1 MGEGENYGQSNNPNN
16 AARKTIDLATGRGDW
31 TILKKEVPKPI
42 QEEAPKVIQEEAPKV
57 IQEETPKISVSEK
70 IDQLIIELGNEPTEI
85 EDISDDELSSRIKLL
100 GELDDLKIL
109 EYKFIDIKKYK
120 KQIDI
125 KYDKLKN
132 QKEIEQSKDKKIAE
146 KLEEINKLNF
156 IKKVFEHFNKKKLE
170 EERYF
175 IGDKLKENNNEQM
188 KLGDIYELRNNFE
201 RKLYIKKVGNVIEEL
216 ENDYRKKLEKLKNN
230 EEFKEAEQSTKKII
244 NDLINNDII
253 TKSDNLISKIP
264 FELIK
269 KIQIEERRFG
279 YITDYKGWIKLKE
292 SKAANEIFGELIQPE
307 DSKIYKTVL
316 EQSLTDFSGEYIDLL
331 LYYPTPDTIRN
342 VLILAAADYSNY
354 RTVHANG
361 VLSSF
366 ARRSDWKDILDKAE
380 QVYPALRSA
389 RPVLEEW
396 RYGDQGNNPQA
407 QEAVKDFAL
416 SLIEGDQDIGRLKG
430 LATAALPNHS
440 LLEVLNKRGVVS
452 EVELSALGEAESF
465 IDRISE
471 ELWQKIRANQQI
483 KIGENVDTEYKDIPY
498 IDSYSL
504 KKAIRQN
511 LFNLMY
517 SWQGED
523 NNEVGSMRR
532 LVTLSQKI
540 LDNQT
545 NYSSLGYL
553 ASNEVVE
560 VIANKQ
566 IPPELI
572 FAFPEQAKPLMDE
585 KMKETRAFI
594 FEHGETIL
602 KDATDLRFL
611 SNVVGEFGQ
620 KSDPLIRGYQ
630 ECLDAGVI
638 THGDRELVLEFA
650 RQFRVISP
658 TTLGGYKEAKE
669 AGHEKV
675 YIAQLTALAEK
686 MTGSGVIT
694 DEERAKP
701 VYKDLLKHVYSNNS
715 GQWSSF
721 ESNESCAD
729 RRSDIAEFKIRPR
742 YEIDLLS
749 QSEIRVKAGEA
760 LDPRVQEEVQKPIF
774 AVSERM
780 SELGYDYEKIKS
792 ELKIAIDGSLEQII
806 ENGGLRG
813 LDLNSVTSPEERL
826 FLVLTDSIYGT
837 KALDKAAVKNLLITY
852 EFANFDDISDYI
864 AGTRDR
870 VGRASNQDYALLCET
885 GAFYSDRIKEVNRR
899 LVEAAW
905 NNPAIA
911 TLMPE
916 YFQKL
921 AQASLVSGRQDKINR
936 FQIEKLGFSDSLV
949 QQLSRVLEQRDTIK
963 QVTRYLEGKYQ
974 RSVNEKDTQKIIN
987 GKLEEYAEDKTEI
1000 EHIKADLKQRDKVRQ
1015 VQRYLTQ
1022 KYPEAIEEFSIEAV
1036 QEIMTGQKDEYID
1049 DKNEIE
1055 HIKGK
1060 PYRSDQVKKI
1070 IQKYE
1075 DSTAGLSEKAS
1086 TSKNPQTKAFYGQL
1100 RSQREKT
1107 FEALG
1112 VITGENVDPSKVHL
1126 GEANLQQVLDVEAN
1140 IREGKYDDDQF
1151 ASYTVQRFIDLF
1163 DGERTKI
1170 EGELDKFESLSG
1182 KQREVLY
1189 ASITK
1194 AKESAHA
1201 RMVGGVCVAGDNPDK
1216 YADQNM
1222 WNMPNYFQLVFQE
1235 PDTLQCQGLVL
1246 LHHFTEGG
1254 KKVLTASVN
1263 PSSTYLYSVDESAL
1277 FTGIMGTLEQFATE
1291 NGFDL
1296 ITLSQNK
1303 GVRTNRTGG
1312 QFEKAMNERIT
1323 QVGKTFRFDTPQQ
1336 FSYHPNYQLRDMDV
1350 VWERK

>member
-1 MGEGENYGQSNNPNN
+1 MGEGENYGQSNNVDK

-57 IQEETPKISVSEK
+57 IQEEAPKVSVSEK
-70 IDQLIIELGNEPTEI
+70 IDQLIIELGKEPTEI

-109 EYKFIDIKKYK
+109 EYKFIDIKKYE
-120 KQIDI
+120 KQIEI

-132 QKEIEQSKDKKIAE
+132 QKEIEESKDKKIAE

-188 KLGDIYELRNNFE
+188 KLGEIYDLRNNFE

-216 ENDYRKKLEKLKNN
+216 ENDYRKKLEKLENN
-230 EEFKEAEQSTKKII
+230 EEFKEAEKSTKKII

-292 SKAANEIFGELIQPE
+292 SKAANEIFGDLIQNE
-307 DSKIYKTVL
+307 DSKIYGDVL
-316 EQSLTDFSGEYIDLL
+316 EKSLTDFSGEYIDLL
-331 LYYPTPDTIRN
+331 SYYPTPDTIRN
-342 VLILAAADYSNY
+342 VLILATADYSSH
-354 RTVHANG
+354 RTVHANW
-361 VLSSF
+361 VLSSL
-366 ARRSDWKDILDKAE
+366 ARRDNWGEILDQAQ

-389 RPVLEEW
+389 RLVLKDW
-396 RYGDQGNNPQA
+396 KYDGIHNNPQA

-416 SLIEGDQDIGRLKG
+416 SIIEGDQDIGRLKG
-430 LATAALPNHS
+430 LATEALSNHS
-440 LLEVLNKRGVVS
+440 LLEVLNKKGVVS
-452 EVELSALGEAESF
+452 EAELSALGEVESLT
-465 IDRISE
+465 DRFFE
-471 ELWQKIRANQQI
+471 ELRQKLKQEIR
-483 KIGENVDTEYKDIPY
+483 IGEDVDTTDKDIPY
-498 IDSYSL
+498 IFIYPL
-504 KKAIRQN
+504 KTAIRQN
-511 LFNLMY
+511 LFNLMN
-517 SWQGED
+517 SRQGDE
-523 NNEVGSMRR
+523 NSEIGSMKR
-532 LVTLSQKI
+532 LVTLSQRI
-540 LDNQT
+540 LDKKT
-545 NYSSLGYL
+545 NYSSLVFL
-553 ASNEVVE
+553 ASDEVVE

-566 IPPELI
+566 IKPELI
-572 FAFPEQAKPLMDE
+572 LAFPELAKLLMDE

-602 KDATDLRFL
+602 KDESDLKFL
-611 SNVVGEFGQ
+611 NKIVGEFGQ

-638 THGDRELVLEFA
+638 THADKELVLEFA
-650 RQFRVISP
+650 KQFRVISP
-658 TTLGGYKEAKE
+658 TTLGGYKEAIKSGQKE
-669 AGHEKV
+669 I
-675 YIAQLTALAEK
+675 YISELTALAK
-686 MTGSGVIT
+686 RMTGSGVIT

-715 GQWSSF
+715 GRWTSF
-721 ESNESCAD
+721 ESNESCDD
-729 RRSDIAEFKIRPR
+729 RRSDIAEFKIQQR
-742 YEIDLLS
+742 YKIDLLS

-792 ELKIAIDGSLEQII
+792 ELKVAIDGSLEQII
-806 ENGGLRG
+806 ENGGLIG

-837 KALDKAAVKNLLITY
+837 RALDKTAVKNLLITY
-852 EFANFDDISDYI
+852 EFAESGDIKDYI

-870 VGRASNQDYALLCET
+870 VGIASNQDYALLRET
-885 GAFYSDRIKEVNRR
+885 GEFYSNRIKEVNLR

-905 NNPAIA
+905 NNPAVA
-911 TLMPE
+911 ELMPE
-916 YFQKL
+916 YFKKL
-921 AQASLVSGRQDKINR
+921 AQETITSERQDKINR
-936 FQIEKLGFSDSLV
+936 LQVDRLGLSDSFV
-949 QQLSRVLEQRDTIK
+949 KQVGKVLEERK
-963 QVTRYLEGKYQ
+963 GRKYTPDEV
-974 RSVNEKDTQKIIN
+974 RRIIPIY
-987 GKLEEYAEDKTEI
+987 ERI
-1000 EHIKADLKQRDKVRQ
+1000 
-1015 VQRYLTQ
+1015 
-1022 KYPEAIEEFSIEAV
+1022 
-1036 QEIMTGQKDEYID
+1036 TGD
-1049 DKNEIE
+1049 
-1055 HIKGK
+1055 
-1060 PYRSDQVKKI
+1060 
-1070 IQKYE
+1070 
-1075 DSTAGLSEKAS
+1075 LSEKAS
-1086 TSKNPQTKAFYGQL
+1086 TSKKPQTKAFYGQL
-1100 RSQREKT
+1100 RSQRENT
-1107 FEALG
+1107 FKALG
-1112 VITGENVDPSKVHL
+1112 VITDTNVDPSKVHL
-1126 GEANLQQVLDVEAN
+1126 GEVNLQQVLGVEAN
-1140 IREGKYDDDQF
+1140 IREGIYDGDQF

-1182 KQREVLY
+1182 KQREVLH

-1194 AKESAHA
+1194 SKESANA

-1246 LHHFTEGG
+1246 LHHFTQGG

-1303 GVRTNRTGG
+1303 GIRTNREGG

-1336 FSYHPNYQLRDMDV
+1336 FSYHPNYQLQDMDV

>member
-31 TILKKEVPKPI
+31 TILKKEVPKPIQEEAPKVI

-760 LDPRVQEEVQKPIF
+760 LDP
-774 AVSERM
+774 
-780 SELGYDYEKIKS
+780 
-792 ELKIAIDGSLEQII
+792 
-806 ENGGLRG
+806 
-813 LDLNSVTSPEERL
+813 
-826 FLVLTDSIYGT
+826 
-837 KALDKAAVKNLLITY
+837 
-852 EFANFDDISDYI
+852 
-864 AGTRDR
+864 
-870 VGRASNQDYALLCET
+870 
-885 GAFYSDRIKEVNRR
+885 
-899 LVEAAW
+899 
-905 NNPAIA
+905 
-911 TLMPE
+911 
-916 YFQKL
+916 
-921 AQASLVSGRQDKINR
+921 
-936 FQIEKLGFSDSLV
+936 
-949 QQLSRVLEQRDTIK
+949 
-963 QVTRYLEGKYQ
+963 
-974 RSVNEKDTQKIIN
+974 
-987 GKLEEYAEDKTEI
+987 
-1000 EHIKADLKQRDKVRQ
+1000 
-1015 VQRYLTQ
+1015 
-1022 KYPEAIEEFSIEAV
+1022 
-1036 QEIMTGQKDEYID
+1036 
-1049 DKNEIE
+1049 
-1055 HIKGK
+1055 
-1060 PYRSDQVKKI
+1060 
-1070 IQKYE
+1070 
-1075 DSTAGLSEKAS
+1075 
-1086 TSKNPQTKAFYGQL
+1086 
-1100 RSQREKT
+1100 
-1107 FEALG
+1107 
-1112 VITGENVDPSKVHL
+1112 
-1126 GEANLQQVLDVEAN
+1126 
-1140 IREGKYDDDQF
+1140 
-1151 ASYTVQRFIDLF
+1151 
-1163 DGERTKI
+1163 
-1170 EGELDKFESLSG
+1170 
-1182 KQREVLY
+1182 
-1189 ASITK
+1189 
-1194 AKESAHA
+1194 
-1201 RMVGGVCVAGDNPDK
+1201 
-1216 YADQNM
+1216 
-1222 WNMPNYFQLVFQE
+1222 
-1235 PDTLQCQGLVL
+1235 
-1246 LHHFTEGG
+1246 
-1254 KKVLTASVN
+1254 
-1263 PSSTYLYSVDESAL
+1263 
-1277 FTGIMGTLEQFATE
+1277 
-1291 NGFDL
+1291 
-1296 ITLSQNK
+1296 
-1303 GVRTNRTGG
+1303 
-1312 QFEKAMNERIT
+1312 
-1323 QVGKTFRFDTPQQ
+1323 
-1336 FSYHPNYQLRDMDV
+1336 
-1350 VWERK
+1350 

>member
-1 MGEGENYGQSNNPNN
+1 MGEGENYGQSNNADK
-16 AARKTIDLATGRGDW
+16 AARETIDLATGRGDW

-42 QEEAPKVIQEEAPKV
+42 QEETPKVIQEETPKIIQEETPKV
-57 IQEETPKISVSEK
+57 IQEETPKIIQEETPKISVSEK

-85 EDISDDELSSRIKLL
+85 EDISDDELSSKIKLL
-100 GELDDLKIL
+100 EGLDDLQIL

-125 KYDKLKN
+125 KLEKLKN

-175 IGDKLKENNNEQM
+175 IGDKLKENNDEQM
-188 KLGDIYELRNNFE
+188 KLWLIYKLRNNFE
-201 RKLYIKKVGNVIEEL
+201 EKLYIKKVENVIEEL
-216 ENDYRKKLEKLKNN
+216 ENDYRKKLEKLENN

-244 NDLINNDII
+244 NDLINNDIKQ
-253 TKSDNLISKIP
+253 KSENLIDKIP

-269 KIQIEERRFG
+269 KIEIEERIFG

-292 SKAANEIFGELIQPE
+292 SKAANEIFGDLIQNE
-307 DSKIYKTVL
+307 DSKIYGDVL
-316 EQSLTDFSGEYIDLL
+316 EKSLTDFSGEYIDLL
-331 LYYPTPDTIRN
+331 SYYPTPDTIRN
-342 VLILAAADYSNY
+342 VLILATADSSIP
-354 RTVHANG
+354 RTIHANW
-361 VLSSF
+361 VLSSL
-366 ARRSDWKDILDKAE
+366 ARRDNWGEILDQAQ

-389 RPVLEEW
+389 RLVLEDW
-396 RYGDQGNNPQA
+396 KYDGINNNPQA

-430 LATAALPNHS
+430 LATEALSNHS
-440 LLEVLNKRGVVS
+440 LLEVLNKKGVVS
-452 EVELSALGEAESF
+452 EAELRALGEAESF
-465 IDRISE
+465 IKRISE
-471 ELWQKIRANQQI
+471 ERWQKTRNNQEIR
-483 KIGENVDTEYKDIPY
+483 IGENVDTKDKDIPY

-517 SWQGED
+517 SRQGED
-523 NNEVGSMRR
+523 QEQLGSMKR
-532 LVTLSQKI
+532 LVTLSQRI

-553 ASNEVVE
+553 ASDEVVE

-566 IPPELI
+566 IKPELI
-572 FAFPEQAKPLMDE
+572 LAFPKLAKLLMDE

-602 KDATDLRFL
+602 KDESDLKFL
-611 SNVVGEFGQ
+611 NKIVGEFGQ

-638 THGDRELVLEFA
+638 THADRELVLEFA

-669 AGHEKV
+669 AGHKEF
-675 YIAQLTALAEK
+675 YISQLTALAEK

-721 ESNESCAD
+721 ESNESCDD
-729 RRSDIAEFKIRPR
+729 RRSDIAEFNIRPW

-749 QSEIRVKAGEA
+749 QSEIRVKDGKA

-806 ENGGLRG
+806 ENGGLKG

-885 GAFYSDRIKEVNRR
+885 GEFYSNRIKEVNRR

-911 TLMPE
+911 ELMPE
-916 YFQKL
+916 YFKKL
-921 AQASLVSGRQDKINR
+921 AQETITSERKDKINQR
-936 FQIEKLGFSDSLV
+936 QVDRLGLSDSFV
-949 QQLSRVLEQRDTIK
+949 KQVGEVLEKRKKGKIEELINYYRK
-963 QVTRYLEGKYQ
+963 ELEELKN
-974 RSVNEKDTQKIIN
+974 NEEFKEAEKIEKIIN
-987 GKLEEYAEDKTEI
+987 
-1000 EHIKADLKQRDKVRQ
+1000 DLINNDIITKYEPDKVR
-1015 VQRYLTQ
+1015 
-1022 KYPEAIEEFSIEAV
+1022 
-1036 QEIMTGQKDEYID
+1036 
-1049 DKNEIE
+1049 
-1055 HIKGK
+1055 
-1060 PYRSDQVKKI
+1060 KI
-1070 IQKYE
+1070 IRRYE
-1075 DSTAGLSEKAS
+1075 GITGGLSEKAS
-1086 TSKNPQTKAFYGQL
+1086 TSKNLQTKAFYGQL

-1126 GEANLQQVLDVEAN
+1126 GEVNLQQVLDVEAN
-1140 IREGKYDDDQF
+1140 IREGKYDGDQF

-1163 DGERTKI
+1163 DEERTKI

-1246 LHHFTEGG
+1246 LHHFTQGG

-1277 FTGIMGTLEQFATE
+1277 FTGIMGTLEQFANE

-1296 ITLSQNK
+1296 ITLSKNN
-1303 GVRTNRTGG
+1303 GIRTNRTSG

-1336 FSYHPNYQLRDMDV
+1336 FSYHPNYQLQDMDV